1 MGPDVSET
9 PALGLVLGSTQ
20 RPRDI
25 VAAAT
30 AAQEAGLDELWLGE
44 DYFYTGAFGTAGTL
58 LATTSLP
65 VGIGIVPA
73 TTRHP
78 AVTAMEIATL
88 AELHP
93 GRVRGGIG
101 LGVPEWLDAMALRP
115 SRSLAAVRDGLRGV
129 RALLRGDTLDG
140 EFGSYTAR
148 AIALDHPPAEPP
160 PVYAGV
166 SGPKALRVAAAEA
179 DGTVLSVLAG
189 PEYVRWARAELDAG
203 GAPAGHRLVAY
214 AFCAVDDD
222 RAAARDALRE
232 VFQVYLATGPRNP
245 MTEVQGIAD
254 AAHAHAAEGRG
265 PDAIPAEWIDRM
277 AVVGRPDDCAEAI
290 GALADAGADAVA
302 LVFPPGSP
310 VDRQLARL
318 VGVGRPS

>member
-101 LGVPEWLDAMALRP
+101 SRPCATASAAYGPCCAATPSTASSAPTRRGPSPSTTRRP
-115 SRSLAAVRDGLRGV
+115 SRHPCTRG
-129 RALLRGDTLDG
+129 
-140 EFGSYTAR
+140 
-148 AIALDHPPAEPP
+148 
-160 PVYAGV
+160 
-166 SGPKALRVAAAEA
+166 
-179 DGTVLSVLAG
+179 
-189 PEYVRWARAELDAG
+189 
-203 GAPAGHRLVAY
+203 
-214 AFCAVDDD
+214 
-222 RAAARDALRE
+222 
-232 VFQVYLATGPRNP
+232 
-245 MTEVQGIAD
+245 
-254 AAHAHAAEGRG
+254 
-265 PDAIPAEWIDRM
+265 
-277 AVVGRPDDCAEAI
+277 
-290 GALADAGADAVA
+290 
-302 LVFPPGSP
+302 
-310 VDRQLARL
+310 
-318 VGVGRPS
+318 